1 MSKILKAIAV
11 LLLIAAVLF
20 AAGCTEK
27 TETPGNETP
36 GNETTETGMVVTEAD
51 SGKTVSLKKGE
62 NFTLKLRENPSTGA
76 SWQLNLS
83 EGLSILDDYYTQ
95 DPAPEGEV
103 GVPGNHTWII
113 EAAAPG
119 SQQIDGI
126 YKQSWMN
133 TTGEEETFKLTV
145 EVV

>member
-1 MSKILKAIAV
+1 MKKILKATTV
-11 LLLIAAVLF
+11 LLIAAAVLF
-20 AAGCTEK
+20 TAGCTEE
-27 TETPGNETP
+27 TETPLNETP
-36 GNETTETGMVVTEAD
+36 LNETTETGLVVTEAD
-51 SGKTVSLKKGE
+51 SGKTISLKNGE
-62 NFTLKLRENPSTGA
+62 NFTLKLRENPSTGS

-95 DPAPEGEV
+95 DPAPEGMT

-113 EAAAPG
+113 EAEAPG

-126 YKQSWMN
+126 YKQSWMD
-133 TTGEEETFKLTV
+133 TTGEEETFNLTV